1 MFGGSVKSSLFED
14 AVVSAVEFEDR
25 VNWVKGVEV
34 VEDVMASL

>member
-1 MFGGSVKSSLFED
+1 MFGGSVKSSLLED
-14 AVVSAVEFEDR
+14 AVVSAVEFEDL